1 MGKRMQD
8 RMVRLFDALVAAPTG
23 LTIYAI
29 GDVLGL
35 DVDEPVST
43 GRQQAFA
50 VIRALRLKLGE
61 LHADPDDKVHGYSI
75 PIRREGTTQYYLLAA
90 KRTEEA
96 IDWQDVRAET
106 LLSRLKVD
114 VAHWQALVF
123 NSDGRTVEGRLA
135 RVYLRHTLR
144 LQEDVEEIK
153 AGL

>member
-50 VIRALRLKLGE
+50 VIRAL
-61 LHADPDDKVHGYSI
+61 
-75 PIRREGTTQYYLLAA
+75 TQYYLLAA